1 MRAADIVARRL
12 YAAGCRYAFGIPG
25 GEVLTMI
32 DALKDAGITFILT
45 KHENSAGFM
54 AEGVFHRTGAPGIL
68 VATLGPGAANAVN
81 VVANAEQDRVPLIV
95 LTGCVD
101 EDEVHTYTHQ
111 IFDHQQM
118 FRPLTKD
125 TFRLTA
131 KSAGII
137 ADKAVSFAM
146 AERQGPVH
154 IDVPIAVAVED
165 ADPESVFT
173 SVVTASRG
181 PAPGEQLDR
190 ARAWLSDARRPVIV
204 AGLDVLTQSA
214 GQAVAAFADEFKIPV
229 ITSYKA
235 KGILPEDTP
244 FAVGGAGL
252 SPVADRYMLPI
263 VRNADLVFA
272 VGYDPIEMR
281 TGWRNPWDPK
291 AQNVIEIASVSNR
304 HYMHQAS
311 LYFECDVAPALQAL
325 SEGVGTA
332 SEWHLDE
339 IADLRRGIKNE
350 LCVDESWG
358 PSAIVDETRKVLPRD
373 GIATVDSGAHR
384 ILLSQIWDCYEP
396 QTLLQSIGLCTM
408 GCAVPLAMGAKIA
421 EPDRPTVAFVGDAGL
436 LMFLGELATAG
447 ELNLPIAV
455 VVFVDASL
463 ALIEL
468 KQRGRQMPNVGVDF
482 ANSDFAAIARAM
494 GGHGFDA
501 RNRDELSQALSNA
514 FKADT
519 FSVIACHIDRMAY
532 DGRI

>member
-12 YAAGCRYAFGIPG
+12 YDAGCRYAFGIPG

-32 DALKDAGITFILT
+32 DALKDAGISFILT

-54 AEGVFHRTGAPGIL
+54 AEGVFQRTGAPGIL

-81 VVANAEQDRVPLIV
+81 VVANAEQDRVPMIV

-111 IFDHQQM
+111 VFDHQQM
-118 FRPLTKD
+118 FRPLTKE
-125 TFRLTA
+125 TYRLTS
-131 KSAGII
+131 KSAGVI
-137 ADKAVSFAM
+137 ADKAVSIAM

-165 ADPESVFT
+165 ADPGSLFE
-173 SVVTASRG
+173 SVVTAARS

-190 ARAWLSDARRPVIV
+190 ARAWLSAARRPVVV
-204 AGLDVLTQSA
+204 AGLDVLTQKAS
-214 GQAVAAFADEFKIPV
+214 QAVAEFAEEFRIPV
-229 ITSYKA
+229 VTSYKA
-235 KGILPEDTP
+235 KGVLPEDAA

-252 SPVADRYMLPI
+252 SPVADRHMLPI
-263 VRNADLVFA
+263 VRNADLVLA

-281 TGWRNPWDPK
+281 TGWRDPWDPNT
-291 AQNVIEIASVSNR
+291 QNVVEIASVANR

-311 LYFECDVAPALQAL
+311 IFFECDVAPALHAI
-325 SEGVGTA
+325 SDGVATS
-332 SEWHLDE
+332 SEWQPEDVAS
-339 IADLRRGIKNE
+339 IRGKIKKE
-350 LCVDESWG
+350 LCVGEEWG
-358 PSAIVDETRKVLPRD
+358 PSAIVDETRKVLPRN
-373 GIATVDSGAHR
+373 GMATVDSGAHR
-384 ILLSQIWDCYEP
+384 ILLNQIWDCYEP
-396 QTLLQSIGLCTM
+396 RTLLQSIGLCTM
-408 GCAVPLAMGAKIA
+408 GCAVPLAMGARISD
-421 EPDRPTVAFVGDAGL
+421 PDRPAVAFVGDAGL

-482 ANSDFAAIARAM
+482 APSDFAAIARAM

-501 RNRDELSQALSNA
+501 RTRRELSDALISA
-514 FKADT
+514 FEADT
-519 FSVIACHIDRMAY
+519 FTVIACHIDRKSY